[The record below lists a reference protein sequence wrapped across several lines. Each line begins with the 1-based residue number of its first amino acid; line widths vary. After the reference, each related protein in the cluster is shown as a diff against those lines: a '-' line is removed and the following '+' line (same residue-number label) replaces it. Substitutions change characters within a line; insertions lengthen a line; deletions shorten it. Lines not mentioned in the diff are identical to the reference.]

1 MRIMPCG
8 NKKRRAQD
16 ANARR
21 KLRKR
26 GIKIDRAKWDSG
38 FKLPV
43 HHMSIGQLIGLKKGG
58 Q

>member
-1 MRIMPCG
+1 MPCG